1 MGRALPESISWL
13 YATNRE
19 RQALQQC
26 IKTARLNGDKQFA
39 SDIKENLLQRLN
51 EKEND
56 TNKPL
61 NDDSND
67 EPEEVRKASLLDV
80 WNTPCLRKHLLV
92 MIFVNYSIAAS
103 YFGTVYFLNNVSGN
117 RHLNFVIGA
126 GVELI
131 GLVFVFLTLTYLGR
145 RWSIIFYQFAT
156 AFLCATISLLIVFG
170 PSDSNWKPMAVTILS
185 LTAKAVALCAFCTMS
200 IYTTELFP
208 TICRGSAFG
217 TCGFWARVGSISAPF
232 LMILVRQI
240 FIQFFSFESN
250 ILFYTV

>member
-1 MGRALPESISWL
+1 MYIEKYKIDKNLSENRALPESISWL

-19 RQALQQC
+19 REALQQC
-26 IKTARLNGDKQFA
+26 IKTARLNGDKTLA
-39 SDIKENLLQRLN
+39 ADIKENLLQRLSDKEAKDKQPNDN
-51 EKEND
+51 ESDEAEN
-56 TNKPL
+56 
-61 NDDSND
+61 
-67 EPEEVRKASLLDV
+67 EPEVVRKASLLDV

-92 MIFVNYSIAAS
+92 LIFVNYSIAAS

-126 GVELI
+126 VVELV
-131 GLVFVFLTLTYLGR
+131 GLIFVFFTLTYFGR

-156 AFLCATISLLIVFG
+156 AFMCATISFIIVFA
-170 PSDSNWKPMAVTILS
+170 PNDSTWKASTVTVFS
-185 LTAKAVALCAFCTMS
+185 LLAKAVALSAFCTMS

-232 LMILVRQI
+232 LMILV
-240 FIQFFSFESN
+240 
-250 ILFYTV
+250 